1 MVRFVDEVDCPAVGA
16 NIDVSHMVLSGSP
29 AESLGRLA
37 GKAIH
42 VHISDCDG
50 KVHGDLPPGRG
61 VVDFVPYLEAIRALE
76 IEGAVSIE
84 LEYSP
89 DPDRIE
95 EWVREAYDATAQL
108 MQVSGLR
115 G

>member
-1 MVRFVDEVDCPAVGA
+1 VQHPALQA
-16 NIDVSHMVLSGSP
+16 NIDVSHLCLAKVAP
-29 AESLGRLA
+29 AELRKLQ

-50 KVHGDLPPGRG
+50 QKHGDLPPGRG
-61 VVDFVPYLEAIRALE
+61 VVDFLPYLREIKGLE
-76 IEGAVSIE
+76 INGAMSIE

-95 EWVREAYDATAQL
+95 DWVREAYTATDRL
-108 MQVSGLR
+108 MREVGLR
-115 G
+115 SPAQQ